1 MNLDTKL
8 RCSCGKERS
17 LYEFMATL
25 GYKREEMVVDFLK
38 FAPQVRE
45 LLPKLQCSSCRK
57 QGQIKP
63 VLKTGKPSRQ
73 KRASFSSRL
82 VATDR
87 GLNRIFHKQSCSY
100 AKRINRR
107 DEVFF
112 DDRDKA
118 IKMQFAP
125 CKFCRP

>member
-8 RCSCGKERS
+8 KCSCGKERS

-25 GYKREEMVVDFLK
+25 GYKREEMVVDFFK
-38 FAPQVRE
+38 FAPKVRE
-45 LLPKLQCSSCRK
+45 FLPKLICSSCGER
-57 QGQIKP
+57 GQIKP
-63 VLKTGKPSRQ
+63 LLRTGKRTRQ

-100 AKRINRR
+100 AKMINRR

-118 IKMQFAP
+118 IKMQFVP